1 MSECNPSQ
9 MLEVHLEVRMR
20 HHPKNRSI
28 LLNSSLHHMIKF
40 QCVVGICMLSTIQF
54 FKFEQYQHQR
64 IYFDHQHRYLVSSV
78 PRYVLDI
85 QYSLIYSNTLYY
97 ILIQILLLSKKDRT
111 GSRWK
116 SLSRGP
122 GPIDPAAHTICQA
135 KGGEGPRGLAG
146 RFEGIPRRDCGI

>member
-1 MSECNPSQ
+1 MCG
-9 MLEVHLEVRMR
+9 R
-20 HHPKNRSI
+20 HMHAFHN
-28 LLNSSLHHMIKF
+28 
-40 QCVVGICMLSTIQF
+40 TF
-54 FKFEQYQHQR
+54 FLKFEQYQHQR

-122 GPIDPAAHTICQA
+122 DPIDPAAHTICQA

-146 RFEGIPRRDCGI
+146 RFEGIPRRDCGIYARVNMKFKCLCTCICICEFKIV